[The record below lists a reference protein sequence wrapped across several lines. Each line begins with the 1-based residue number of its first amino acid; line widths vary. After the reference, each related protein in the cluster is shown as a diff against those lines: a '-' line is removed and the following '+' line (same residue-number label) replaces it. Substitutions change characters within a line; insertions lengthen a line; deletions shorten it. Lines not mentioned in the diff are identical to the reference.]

1 MDDPHVN
8 CNDGVLE
15 DPKGGTY
22 EHLVKE
28 ATMFYLFAELF
39 LG

>member
-1 MDDPHVN
+1 MDDSHIN
-8 CNDGVLE
+8 NERWGANN
-15 DPKGGTY
+15 PKGGTH